1 LATTQAGPP
10 GIAIRQE
17 GPADGPEIRSL
28 VDAAFAP
35 STLEGRIVDALRA
48 SDRWVPDLALVA
60 VDGSCSIVVHVVT
73 SRGELMTPD
82 GSVRPILALGPLAV
96 APNAQ
101 GQGIGG
107 ALMRASID
115 IASAQGWPVI
125 VLLGHDTYYPRFGFE
140 SACALGI
147 EPPDPWDDKHWMAL
161 RLPAWTP
168 DERGTM
174 RYPSAFDI
182 D

>member
-1 LATTQAGPP
+1 V
-10 GIAIRQE
+10 IRRE
-17 GPADGPEIRSL
+17 RPDDAAEVRSL

-48 SDRWVPDLALVA
+48 GDRWLADFALVA
-60 VDGSCSIVVHVVT
+60 VDPSGSIVGHVVT
-73 SRGELMTPD
+73 SLGNLTARD
-82 GSVRPILALGPLAV
+82 GSAGPILALGPLAV
-96 APNAQ
+96 APSAQ

-107 ALMRASID
+107 ELMRAT
-115 IASAQGWPVI
+115 IAIAIEQGWPVI

-140 SACALGI
+140 SARALGI
-147 EPPDPWDDKHWMAL
+147 EPPEPWADKRWMAL

-168 DERGTM
+168 GVRGTM
-174 RYPSAFDI
+174 HYPSAFEI